1 MAQSNL
7 PSTTN
12 VQLNAGDIAL
22 GGVEIKDADGSA
34 RVAVVTGANNL
45 ANGNQMV
52 TAAVLYG
59 YDGSTYDRIAFVTP
73 VSGMSNPTGAIAV
86 VSHLMGYDYSN
97 TTWNRLRATEQ
108 YGLQVDITRSGSLT
122 VNTELPA
129 AAALADNTTNPTTS
143 LIGACI
149 LGFDGTTWD
158 RVTNGGGVEATALR
172 VTIANDSTGLVSV
185 DDNGAALTV
194 DWAGTAPPIGA
205 GTEAAAL
212 RVTIAT
218 DSTGVLSIDD
228 NASTLTVDQATASN
242 FNAQVVGE
250 IAQGAADSG
259 NPVKAGGVAYNQDG
273 TVPGT
278 AVDEADRAAFITD
291 LYGRQYINDIHPNLW
306 RYTAD
311 YSTVQ
316 TGAQLVAAPGA
327 GLSLYLTDV
336 IISNGATVGSIK
348 IVENGTVTDIIE
360 NLRLAANGGAVINF
374 RTPMRLTAN
383 VNLAVTSTTTDTFSV
398 SVTGFTAP

>member
-12 VQLNAGDIAL
+12 VQLNAGDIAI
-22 GGVEIKDADGSA
+22 GAVEIKDSSGAA
-34 RVAVVTGANNL
+34 RAAIVTGDNNL
-45 ANGNQMV
+45 ANGNQFV

-59 YDGSTYDRIAFVTP
+59 YDGSTYDRIAFIIP
-73 VSGMSNPTGAIAV
+73 ASGMSNPTGAIPV

-97 TTWNRLRATEQ
+97 ATWNRLRATEQ

-122 VNTELPA
+122 VNTELSA
-129 AAALADNTTNPTTS
+129 AAALADNTVNPTTS

-149 LGFDGTTWD
+149 LGFDGTAWD

-172 VTIANDSTGLVSV
+172 VTIANDSTGVVSV
-185 DDNGAALTV
+185 DDNGSALTV

-250 IAQGAADSG
+250 VASDSPDSG
-259 NPVKAGGVAYNQDG
+259 NPVKIGGVAYNQDG
-273 TVPGT
+273 TPPGT
-278 AVDEADRAAFITD
+278 AVVEADRANFITD
-291 LYGRQYINDIHPNLW
+291 LYGRQYINDVHPNLW
-306 RYTAD
+306 KAAAD
-311 YSTVQ
+311 YSAVQ

-336 IISNGATVGSIK
+336 IISNGATAGAIK
-348 IVENGTVTDIIE
+348 IVEDGTVTDIIE
-360 NLRLAANGGAVINF
+360 NLRLGANGGAVINF
-374 RTPMRLTAN
+374 RTPMRLTAAK
-383 VNLAVTSTTTDTFSV
+383 NLAVTSTTTDTFSV

>member
-122 VNTELPA
+122 VNTELSA
-129 AAALADNTTNPTTS
+129 AAALADNTVNPTTS

-149 LGFDGTTWD
+149 LGFDGTAWD

-172 VTIANDSTGLVSV
+172 VTIANDSTGVVSV
-185 DDNGAALTV
+185 DDNGSALTV

-228 NASTLTVDQATASN
+228 NSASLTVDNAAPSVTGGGAEATALRVTLASDSTGVVSVDDNAGSLTIDNAQLSVVGSGAEATALRVTIATDSTGVLSVDDNGGALTVDNGGKFAVQATGT
-242 FNAQVVGE
+242 V
-250 IAQGAADSG
+250 ADDATTPG
-259 NPVKAGGVAYNQDG
+259 NPVV
-273 TVPGT
+273 V
-278 AVDEADRAAFITD
+278 
-291 LYGRQYINDIHPNLW
+291 
-306 RYTAD
+306 
-311 YSTVQ
+311 
-316 TGAQLVAAPGA
+316 
-327 GLSLYLTDV
+327 
-336 IISNGATVGSIK
+336 
-348 IVENGTVTDIIE
+348 
-360 NLRLAANGGAVINF
+360 
-374 RTPMRLTAN
+374 
-383 VNLAVTSTTTDTFSV
+383 
-398 SVTGFTAP
+398 